1 MTSLESAKALR
12 FSAIVT
18 ITVLVSSLAWAQ
30 GPAPDGPVPVVQ
42 PASTFVSATPTIEQH
57 KFWDRENSVLFA
69 ASAALSV
76 ADFAV
81 TRANLQN
88 GGKEMNP
95 VVRIF
100 GSSSAGLA
108 ANFVGEN
115 AGIIGLS
122 YFFHKTGHHK
132 LERVVSM
139 VNIAGSA
146 GAVSFGLASR

>member
-1 MTSLESAKALR
+1 M
-12 FSAIVT
+12 
-18 ITVLVSSLAWAQ
+18 
-30 GPAPDGPVPVVQ
+30 
-42 PASTFVSATPTIEQH
+42 
-57 KFWDRENSVLFA
+57 
-69 ASAALSV
+69 SV

-108 ANFVGEN
+108 ANFAGEN